1 MVAQLVNRGLRIAL
15 PLFLAL
21 ALAACGGKK
30 EQSAEDTDE
39 QIECEVDDDCP
50 DTDEC
55 KRNVCVEREI
65 RRLRRQTN
73 TVTPES
79 VRRKVQERQK
89 HHERRVDKSLDL

>member
-1 MVAQLVNRGLRIAL
+1 MKPIAL
-15 PLFLAL
+15 TFLLVL

-30 EQSAEDTDE
+30 EPSAADTDE
-39 QIECEVDDDCP
+39 EIGCEVDDDCP

-65 RRLRRQTN
+65 RKLRRKSN
-73 TVTPES
+73 NITPES